1 MSRRADWPAGRS
13 AAGCVDCVAL
23 SAVRAGRVR
32 AFTADLVLGRS
43 IGVRHPWVGGCG
55 EHHLSLQPVPFC
67 TGVAGLAAVLCVC
80 CFICVYIRSLRFVF
94 CFVSWPLFW
103 FIAMLLFSSR
113 EGSCPFLATM
123 AAHKLQYA

>member
-23 SAVRAGRVR
+23 SAVRRVAFARSPLISCWVGRLACAISGWGAAASTIFR
-32 AFTADLVLGRS
+32 CNPTRFVLGWLALRPCFAFVVS
-43 IGVRHPWVGGCG
+43 FVCKYAPCV
-55 EHHLSLQPVPFC
+55 SLF
-67 TGVAGLAAVLCVC
+67 
-80 CFICVYIRSLRFVF
+80 
-94 CFVSWPLFW
+94 FVSWPLFW
-103 FIAMLLFSSR
+103 LLAMLLFSSR